1 MNDVLIEVKSLV
13 KIFKTSA
20 EDLKVLNGLNFSLK
34 KGEFVSIEG
43 PSGSG
48 KSTFLHII
56 GTLDKQTEGEVK
68 ILGRDISTLKDD
80 ELSILRNA
88 SVGFVFQ
95 FHHLLPELDAKENV
109 MIPLMVS
116 GIAFKEAEVIAE
128 DILSKVGL
136 SNRLTHQPSQLSG
149 GEKQRVA
156 VARALA
162 NKPPII
168 LADEPTGNL
177 DKKTGD
183 IVLDILLD
191 LASVYNIG
199 VVIVTHNHSITLASK
214 RKLNL
219 ADGVLLNAG

>member
-13 KIFKTSA
+13 KVFKTEV
-20 EDLKVLNGLNFSLK
+20 EDLKVLNGLDFNLK

-56 GTLDKQTEGEVK
+56 GTLDKQTDGEVRIMGK
-68 ILGRDISTLKDD
+68 DISSLKDN
-80 ELSILRNA
+80 ELSVLRNS

-109 MIPLMVS
+109 MIPLMVKGYS
-116 GIAFKEAEVIAE
+116 IKEAAVIAE
-128 DILSKVGL
+128 EILSKVGL
-136 SNRLTHQPSQLSG
+136 SKRLTHQPSQLSG

-177 DKKTGD
+177 DLKAGN

-191 LASVYNIG
+191 LASIYNIG

-219 ADGVLLNAG
+219 IDGVLLNAG